1 MVRSFLKIKL
11 ETEQAS
17 VSITDLIRRSGRNLK
32 SAKGRT
38 ILTALAIAVGTFA
51 LTLTLA
57 ASNGATAFVNK
68 VIKDNFDPS
77 ELIVAA
83 DETLF
88 GQGSATRPR
97 EYDPSFG
104 TATTNAGASRQI
116 RRITQEDIDKIKA
129 VSGVEGVREQIAVS
143 PRYITRPDEKKY
155 VATIAGYNPA
165 QKPELLAGSIGTS
178 FEGDKIILPEGYLQD
193 LGFRSADDAI
203 GKTIT
208 AVIPKPLSADE
219 LRTQLVKGTLPTTSD
234 QLANATA
241 NNSVTKELTIAAV
254 SKKPITSQPG
264 TELYIYTTLEEARLL
279 NDITTEGTTN
289 YQKYNYV
296 LAKVTG
302 GNNDKKLKEVQQKIK
317 DLGFQVRSVEETQQF
332 LTNIIGVL
340 QGIVAGFGF
349 IAIIASIFGI
359 INTMYISVL
368 QRTREIGLMKAL
380 GMRKRDIG
388 RLFRFEAAW
397 IGFLGGA
404 IGSISAVILGTVLNP
419 WITQKLSL
427 GAGNKLLI
435 FKPIQ
440 VLGLISILMIIS
452 ILAGW
457 IPSRK
462 AAKLD
467 PIEALRT
474 E

>member
-1 MVRSFLKIKL
+1 M
-11 ETEQAS
+11 
-17 VSITDLIRRSGRNLK
+17 SIRDIIRRSGRSIK

-68 VIKDNFDPS
+68 IIKDNFDPS
-77 ELIVAA
+77 ELFVAA
-83 DETLF
+83 DESLF
-88 GQGSATRPR
+88 GQGNTTKPR

-104 TATTNAGASRQI
+104 TSTTNAGASRQI
-116 RRITQEDIDKIKA
+116 KRITQEDIDKIKK
-129 VSGVEGVREQIAVS
+129 VDGVESVREQIAVS
-143 PRYITRPDEKKY
+143 ARYITREGEKKY
-155 VATIAGYNPA
+155 VATVAAYNPA
-165 QKPELLAGSIGTS
+165 QKPEFLAGNVND
-178 FEGDKIILPEGYLQD
+178 FEGKKIILPEGYLQD
-193 LGFRSADDAI
+193 LGFDSAQDAI
-203 GKTIT
+203 GKNVEIVVPKTLT
-208 AVIPKPLSADE
+208 AQE
-219 LRTQLVKGTLPTTSD
+219 LRAELLKGTLPTNAD
-234 QLANATA
+234 QLAQATE
-241 NNSVTKELTIAAV
+241 NNSEAIQFNIAAV

-264 TELYIYTTLEEARLL
+264 TELYIYTPREEAKAL
-279 NDITTEGTTN
+279 NDITTQGTAN
-289 YQKYNYV
+289 YQKYNFV
-296 LAKVTG
+296 LVKVVG
-302 GNNDKKLKEVQQKIK
+302 GTDDNKLKSTQQKLK
-317 DLGFQVRSVEETQQF
+317 DLGFQVRSVEETQEF

-349 IAIIASIFGI
+349 IAIIASVFGI

-388 RLFRFEAAW
+388 RLFRFEAGW

-404 IGSISAVILGTVLNP
+404 IGSLAAILLGSLLNP
-419 WITQKLSL
+419 WITKQLDL
-427 GAGNKLLI
+427 GAGNNLLI

-440 VLGLISILMIIS
+440 VAGLVLALIIIS
-452 ILAGW
+452 VLAGW
-457 IPSRK
+457 LPSRK